1 VLTYAASL
9 SGKEVREEALLEEFV
24 NHKDEDT

>member
-1 VLTYAASL
+1 MLTYAAS

-24 NHKDEDT
+24 NHTDEDT